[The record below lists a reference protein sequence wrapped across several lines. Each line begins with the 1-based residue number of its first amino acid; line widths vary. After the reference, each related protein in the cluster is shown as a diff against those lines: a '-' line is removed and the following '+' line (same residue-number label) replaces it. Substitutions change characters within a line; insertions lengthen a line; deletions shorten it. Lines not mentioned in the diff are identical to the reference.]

1 MEENK
6 TIITLK
12 GTGSNIRLEYYY
24 DPTNKEWDSDYDLYS
39 YNIILSNVEVFA
51 NGEDI
56 TKKKGK
62 YIKTYP
68 FTKDIVEGF
77 ECDPEAKNML
87 YRKADN
93 DDDWDFEFEFEIP
106 VSPQEFDP
114 KKLQLIKS
122 DYEFNEVPYA
132 ILADVII
139 YDGKEYRTE
148 DDFDY
153 AMTDFP
159 EIEYSLQYTNKE
171 KYDEYV
177 KSLSE

>member
-1 MEENK
+1 MEETTK
-6 TIITLK
+6 ILLK

-24 DPTNKEWDSDYDLYS
+24 DPNKKDWDSDCNIYD

-77 ECDPEAKNML
+77 KCDPKSDNML

-93 DDDWDFEFEFEIP
+93 GDDWDFEFEFEIP
-106 VSPQEFDP
+106 VSPQDFDP

-122 DYEFNEVPYA
+122 DYEFAEVPYA
-132 ILADVII
+132 ILADKIV
-139 YDGKEYRTE
+139 YDGKEYRT
-148 DDFDY
+148 DDCFDF

-159 EIEYSLQYTNKE
+159 EIEYYLPMTNPA
-171 KYDEYV
+171 KYQEFI
-177 KSLSE
+177 KSLSKS